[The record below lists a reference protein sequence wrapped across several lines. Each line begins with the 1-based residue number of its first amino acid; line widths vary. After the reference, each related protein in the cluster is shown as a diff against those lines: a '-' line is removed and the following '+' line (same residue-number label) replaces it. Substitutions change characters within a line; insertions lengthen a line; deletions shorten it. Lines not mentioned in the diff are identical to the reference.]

1 MPSPLLGGIILKT
14 IKIVHECN
22 HIESTVSR
30 EQIIE
35 EITKTKDSS
44 SRLSHAT
51 NYVISVFKR
60 DALARTGIKFLTEN
74 GSWRFNKNTN
84 SIEWG
89 INPGFEVPTIGE
101 SIEVEYV
108 KEVASHRQMKAWD
121 CEKCNGNGWYVDYLG
136 TSGQVEETSG
146 SSKLTQD
153 FIKEVLTV
161 RQEDGYGTF
170 MSDIVGSNVY
180 DDGDEIK
187 NKIETM
193 LYQVKE
199 SMISRQNSF
208 IQNGVNL
215 PNSEKVSDVIVQS
228 IEPFDSY
235 TKLVLTVLIRDMD
248 DKITQN
254 ALLIE

>member
-1 MPSPLLGGIILKT
+1 MKT

-22 HIESTVSR
+22 HIESATSYDQVT
-30 EQIIE
+30 EKVI
-35 EITKTKDSS
+35 KTGSPS
-44 SRLSHAT
+44 NSLSHVT
-51 NYVISVFKR
+51 SYVISVFKR
-60 DALARTGIKFLTEN
+60 DLAKRTGIKFFTEN

-89 INPGFEVPTIGE
+89 INPGFEIPTVGE
-101 SIEVEYV
+101 EVEVEYV
-108 KEVASHRQMKAWD
+108 KEVSTYRQMRPWD
-121 CEKCNGNGWYVDYLG
+121 CEKCNGNGWYVDYLNP
-136 TSGQVEETSG
+136 SGQVEEISG
-146 SSKLTQD
+146 SAKLTQD

-161 RQEDGYGTF
+161 KQEDGYGTF
-170 MSDIVGSNVY
+170 MADIVGSNVY

-199 SMISRQNSF
+199 SMVNRQNSF

-215 PNSEKVSDVIVQS
+215 PNSEKVSDIVVQS

-248 DKITQN
+248 GKITQN